1 MKTKDL
7 ILMSLRN
14 LNRRKLRTFLTVLGV
29 VIGSISIIM
38 MISLGFGMTDST
50 KKQLA
55 SAGSLTQID
64 IYPANRYGGMDE
76 EDGEKKP
83 KTNKVGKLDDATVEQ
98 LKKIPHVDAVLAT
111 EQFDARINVKN
122 LQGYATLVGVD
133 PAEYAKF
140 DIKLDSGR
148 LLQEGDMNKVV
159 MGRDVLRWLSNPQRP
174 RMNGPSK
181 DEERDPLTTKMFLT
195 LDTGGSYDP
204 EGQSTEPN
212 KPNVKYPIEAVGVF
226 RDDDYE
232 NNYYIVMPIEY
243 LRKIKKDAKKLQ
255 SGGNQNMYGGYMM
268 GRREDKDN
276 KYNNIKVKVDNV
288 DNVQIV
294 QEQIEAMGLKPHSLN
309 DVLVEINNSSKTQR
323 LILGGIGA
331 VSLLVA
337 AIGISNTM
345 VMSIYERTKEIGV
358 MKVIGASV
366 SDIKKMFLTES
377 AFIGLL
383 GGLVGIVLSYAISA
397 LLNYLGVKYGFAGN
411 MSGGGFSPD
420 FDPSQLKMSIIPVWL
435 ALASLVFSALIGIV
449 SGYFPAKKATKLSAL
464 EAMRQN

>member
-76 EDGEKKP
+76 EDGKKK
-83 KTNKVGKLDDATVEQ
+83 KTDKVAKLDDATVEK
-98 LKKIPHVDAVLAT
+98 LKKIPHVEAVLAT
-111 EQFDARINVKN
+111 EQFEAQINVKN
-122 LQGYATLVGVD
+122 LQGYASIVGVD
-133 PAEYAKF
+133 PVEYAKF

-148 LLQEGDMNKVV
+148 MLQEGDVNQVV

-174 RMNGPSK
+174 RMGASQQ
-181 DEERDPLTTKMFLT
+181 EERDPLTTKMFLT
-195 LDTGGSYDP
+195 LNQAGGYDP
-204 EGQSTEPN
+204 DGNSNEAN
-212 KPNVKYPIEAVGVF
+212 KPKQKYQIEAVGVF

-232 NNYYIVMPIEY
+232 NNYYIVMPIDY
-243 LRKIKKDAKKLQ
+243 LRKMKKDAKKLQ
-255 SGGNQNMYGGYMM
+255 AGNRQNGYNDYMFGG
-268 GRREDKDN
+268 REDKEN

-288 DNVQIV
+288 DNVQKV

-309 DVLVEINNSSKTQR
+309 DILVEINNSSKTQR

-383 GGLVGIVLSYAISA
+383 GGLVGIVLSFAISA
-397 LLNYLGVKYGFAGN
+397 LINYLGVKYGFAAN
-411 MSGGGFSPD
+411 MSGGGYSPD
-420 FDPSQLKMSIIPVWL
+420 FDPTQLKMSIIPAWL

>member
-76 EDGEKKP
+76 DEPNKK
-83 KTNKVGKLDDATVEQ
+83 KTDKVAKLDDATVEQ

-111 EQFDARINVKN
+111 EQFDAKINVKN

-195 LDTGGSYDP
+195 LDTGTSYDP
-204 EGQSTEPN
+204 DGQSTEPN

-243 LRKIKKDAKKLQ
+243 LRKIKKRCQKITIWRQ
-255 SGGNQNMYGGYMM
+255 SKYV
-268 GRREDKDN
+268 RR
-276 KYNNIKVKVDNV
+276 
-288 DNVQIV
+288 
-294 QEQIEAMGLKPHSLN
+294 
-309 DVLVEINNSSKTQR
+309 
-323 LILGGIGA
+323 
-331 VSLLVA
+331 
-337 AIGISNTM
+337 
-345 VMSIYERTKEIGV
+345 IY
-358 MKVIGASV
+358 
-366 SDIKKMFLTES
+366 
-377 AFIGLL
+377 
-383 GGLVGIVLSYAISA
+383 
-397 LLNYLGVKYGFAGN
+397 
-411 MSGGGFSPD
+411 
-420 FDPSQLKMSIIPVWL
+420 VWQ
-435 ALASLVFSALIGIV
+435 
-449 SGYFPAKKATKLSAL
+449 T
-464 EAMRQN
+464 

>member
-76 EDGEKKP
+76 EDGKKK
-83 KTNKVGKLDDATVEQ
+83 KTDKVAKLDDATVEK
-98 LKKIPHVDAVLAT
+98 LKKIPHVEAVLAT
-111 EQFDARINVKN
+111 EQFEAQINVKN
-122 LQGYATLVGVD
+122 LQGYASIVGVD
-133 PAEYAKF
+133 PVEYAKF

-148 LLQEGDMNKVV
+148 MLQEGDVNQVV

-174 RMNGPSK
+174 RMGASQQ
-181 DEERDPLTTKMFLT
+181 EERDPLTTKMFLT
-195 LDTGGSYDP
+195 LNQAGSYDP
-204 EGQSTEPN
+204 DGKSNEAN
-212 KPNVKYPIEAVGVF
+212 KPKQKYQIEAVGVF

-232 NNYYIVMPIEY
+232 NNYYIVMPIDY
-243 LRKIKKDAKKLQ
+243 LRKMKKDAKKLQ
-255 SGGNQNMYGGYMM
+255 AGNRQNGYNDYMFGG
-268 GRREDKDN
+268 REDKEN
-276 KYNNIKVKVDNV
+276 KYNNIKVKVDSV
-288 DNVQIV
+288 DNVQKV

-309 DVLVEINNSSKTQR
+309 DILVEINNSSKTQR

-397 LLNYLGVKYGFAGN
+397 LINYLGVKYGFAAN

-420 FDPSQLKMSIIPVWL
+420 FDPSQLKMSIIPAWL

>member
-55 SAGSLTQID
+55 SVGSLTQID
-64 IYPANRYGGMDE
+64 IYPANRYGGIEE
-76 EDGEKKP
+76 EDGKKK
-83 KTNKVGKLDDATVEQ
+83 KTDKVAKLDDATVEK
-98 LKKIPHVDAVLAT
+98 LKKIPHVEAVLAT
-111 EQFDARINVKN
+111 EQFEAQINVKN
-122 LQGYATLVGVD
+122 LQGYASIVGVD
-133 PAEYAKF
+133 PVEYAKF
-140 DIKLDSGR
+140 DIRLDSGR
-148 LLQEGDMNKVV
+148 MLQEDDVNQVV

-174 RMNGPSK
+174 RMGASQQ
-181 DEERDPLTTKMFLT
+181 EERDPLTTKMFLT
-195 LDTGGSYDP
+195 LNQAGSYDP
-204 EGQSTEPN
+204 DGKSNEAN
-212 KPNVKYPIEAVGVF
+212 KPKQKYQIEAVGVF

-232 NNYYIVMPIEY
+232 NNYYIVMPIDY
-243 LRKIKKDAKKLQ
+243 LRKMKKDAKKLQ
-255 SGGNQNMYGGYMM
+255 AGNRQNGYNDYMFGGRQ
-268 GRREDKDN
+268 DKEN

-288 DNVQIV
+288 DNIQKV

-309 DVLVEINNSSKTQR
+309 DILVEINNSSKTQR

-383 GGLVGIVLSYAISA
+383 GGLIGIVLSYAISA
-397 LLNYLGVKYGFAGN
+397 LINYLGVKYGFAAN
-411 MSGGGFSPD
+411 MAGDGFSPD
-420 FDPSQLKMSIIPVWL
+420 FDPSQLKMSIIPAWL

>member
-76 EDGEKKP
+76 EDGKKK
-83 KTNKVGKLDDATVEQ
+83 KTDKVAKLDDATVEK
-98 LKKIPHVDAVLAT
+98 LKKIPHVEAVLAT
-111 EQFDARINVKN
+111 EQFEAQINVKN
-122 LQGYATLVGVD
+122 LQGYASIIGVD
-133 PAEYAKF
+133 PVEYAKF

-148 LLQEGDMNKVV
+148 MLQEGDVNQVV

-174 RMNGPSK
+174 RMGASQQ
-181 DEERDPLTTKMFLT
+181 EERDPLTTKMFLT
-195 LDTGGSYDP
+195 LNQAGGYDP
-204 EGQSTEPN
+204 DGNSNEAN
-212 KPNVKYPIEAVGVF
+212 KPKQKYQIEAVGVF

-232 NNYYIVMPIEY
+232 NNYYIVMPIDY
-243 LRKIKKDAKKLQ
+243 LRKMKKDAKKLQ
-255 SGGNQNMYGGYMM
+255 AGNRQNGYNDYMFGG
-268 GRREDKDN
+268 REDKEN
-276 KYNNIKVKVDNV
+276 KYNNIKVKVDSV
-288 DNVQIV
+288 DNVQKV

-309 DVLVEINNSSKTQR
+309 DILVEINNSSKTQR

-397 LLNYLGVKYGFAGN
+397 LINYLGVKYGFAAN

-420 FDPSQLKMSIIPVWL
+420 FDPSQLKMSIIPAWL

>member
-76 EDGEKKP
+76 EDGKKK
-83 KTNKVGKLDDATVEQ
+83 KTDKVAKLDDATVEK
-98 LKKIPHVDAVLAT
+98 LKKIPHVEAVLAT
-111 EQFDARINVKN
+111 EQFEAQINVKN
-122 LQGYATLVGVD
+122 LQGYASIVGVD
-133 PAEYAKF
+133 PVEYAKF

-148 LLQEGDMNKVV
+148 MLQEGDVNQVV

-174 RMNGPSK
+174 RMGANQQ
-181 DEERDPLTTKMFLT
+181 EERDPLTTKMFLT
-195 LDTGGSYDP
+195 LNTGGGYDP
-204 EGQSTEPN
+204 EGNSNEPN
-212 KPNVKYPIEAVGVF
+212 KPNKKFPIEAVGVF

-232 NNYYIVMPIEY
+232 NNYYIVMPIDY
-243 LRKIKKDAKKLQ
+243 LRKMKKEAKKLQ
-255 SGGNQNMYGGYMM
+255 AGNRQNGFNDYMYGG
-268 GRREDKDN
+268 REDKEN

-288 DNVQIV
+288 DNVQKV

-309 DVLVEINNSSKTQR
+309 DILVEINNSSKTQR

-383 GGLVGIVLSYAISA
+383 GGLIGIVLSFAISA
-397 LLNYLGVKYGFAGN
+397 LINYLGVKYGFAAN
-411 MSGGGFSPD
+411 MSGGGYSPD
-420 FDPSQLKMSIIPVWL
+420 FDPSQLKMSIIPAWL

>member
-55 SAGSLTQID
+55 SAGSLTEIN
-64 IYPANRYGGMDE
+64 IYPANMWGE
-76 EDGEKKP
+76 EDKGNNQRKP
-83 KTNKVGKLDDATVEQ
+83 SKEAKLDDESVQ
-98 LKKIPHVDAVLAT
+98 KLKKIPHIEAVLAT
-111 EQFDARINVKN
+111 EQFNAKINVKN
-122 LQGYATLVGVD
+122 LQGYASIIGVD
-133 PAEYAKF
+133 PVEYAKF

-148 LLQEGDMNKVV
+148 LLQEGDVNQVV
-159 MGRDVLRWLSNPQRP
+159 MGRDTLKWLSNPQRP
-174 RMNGPSK
+174 RMGPPK
-181 DEERDPLTTKMFLT
+181 DEERDPLTTKMYLT
-195 LDTGGSYDP
+195 LDDGGFNP
-204 EGQSTEPN
+204 EDQKTAN
-212 KPNVKYPIEAVGVF
+212 KPKTKYPIEAVGVF
-226 RDDDYE
+226 RNDDYE
-232 NNYYIVMPIEY
+232 NNYYIVMPIDY
-243 LRKIKKDAKKLQ
+243 VRKMKKDQKKLQ
-255 SGGNQNMYGGYMM
+255 AGNNQGRVDFYG
-268 GRREDKDN
+268 REDKEN
-276 KYNNIKVKVDNV
+276 KYNNIKVKVDSV
-288 DNVQIV
+288 DNVQKV
-294 QEQIEAMGLKPHSLN
+294 QEQIEALGLKPHSLN
-309 DVLVEINNSSKTQR
+309 DILVEINNSSKTQR

-358 MKVIGASV
+358 MKVIGASI
-366 SDIKKMFLTES
+366 SDIKMMFLTES

-383 GGLVGIVLSYAISA
+383 GGIVGIVLSFGISA

-411 MSGGGFSPD
+411 MAGAGMGGN
-420 FDPSQLKMSIIPVWL
+420 FDPSQLKMSIIPAWL
-435 ALASLVFSALIGIV
+435 AVASLIFSALIGIV

>member
-1 MKTKDL
+1 
-7 ILMSLRN
+7 MSLRN

-76 EDGEKKP
+76 EDGKKK
-83 KTNKVGKLDDATVEQ
+83 KTDKVAKLDDASVEK
-98 LKKIPHVDAVLAT
+98 LKKIPHVEAVLAT
-111 EQFDARINVKN
+111 EQFEAQINVKN
-122 LQGYATLVGVD
+122 LQGYASIVGVD
-133 PAEYAKF
+133 PVEYAKF

-148 LLQEGDMNKVV
+148 MLQEGDVNQVV

-174 RMNGPSK
+174 RMGASQQ
-181 DEERDPLTTKMFLT
+181 EERDPLTTKMFLT
-195 LDTGGSYDP
+195 LNQAGSYDP
-204 EGQSTEPN
+204 DGKSNEAN
-212 KPNVKYPIEAVGVF
+212 KPKQKYQIEAVGVF

-232 NNYYIVMPIEY
+232 NNYYIVMPIDY
-243 LRKIKKDAKKLQ
+243 LRKMKKDAKKLQ
-255 SGGNQNMYGGYMM
+255 AGNRQNGYNDYMFGG
-268 GRREDKDN
+268 REDKEN

-288 DNVQIV
+288 DNVQKV

-309 DVLVEINNSSKTQR
+309 DILVEINNSSKTQR

-383 GGLVGIVLSYAISA
+383 GGLIGIVLSFAISA
-397 LLNYLGVKYGFAGN
+397 LINYLGVKYGFAAN
-411 MSGGGFSPD
+411 MSGGGYSPD
-420 FDPSQLKMSIIPVWL
+420 FDPTQLKMSIIPAWL

>member
-50 KKQLA
+50 RKQLA
-55 SAGSLTQID
+55 AAGSLTQID
-64 IYPANRYGGMDE
+64 IYPANRYGGDMDE
-76 EDGEKKP
+76 DGKKKP
-83 KTNKVGKLDDATVEQ
+83 KTNKVAKLDDATVEM
-98 LKKIPHVDAVLAT
+98 LKKIPHVDAVLAS
-111 EQFDARINVKN
+111 EQFSAQINVKN
-122 LQGYATLVGVD
+122 LQGYATILGVD
-133 PAEYAKF
+133 PREYAKF

-148 LLQEGDMNKVV
+148 LLQEGDMNQVV

-181 DEERDPLTTKMFLT
+181 DEERDPLTTKMFIT
-195 LDTGGSYDP
+195 LDTGGGYNP
-204 EGQSTEPN
+204 EGQSDEPN
-212 KPNVKYPIEAVGVF
+212 KPKQKYPIEAVGVF

-255 SGGNQNMYGGYMM
+255 SGANQNMYGDMFG
-268 GRREDKDN
+268 GRDDKEN
-276 KYNNIKVKVDNV
+276 KYNNIKVKVDNF
-288 DNVQIV
+288 DNVQKV

-309 DVLVEINNSSKTQR
+309 DILVEINNSSKTQR

-366 SDIKKMFLTES
+366 SDIKMMFLTES

-383 GGLVGIVLSYAISA
+383 GGLAGIVLSYLISA
-397 LLNYLGVKYGFAGN
+397 LINYLGVKYGFAGN

>member
-64 IYPANRYGGMDE
+64 IYPANRYEGMDE
-76 EDGEKKP
+76 EDDKKKP

-174 RMNGPSK
+174 RMGANQQ
-181 DEERDPLTTKMFLT
+181 EERDPLTTKMFLT
-195 LDTGGSYDP
+195 LNTGGGYDP
-204 EGQSTEPN
+204 EGQKNEPN
-212 KPNVKYPIEAVGVF
+212 KPNKKFPIEAVGVF

-232 NNYYIVMPIEY
+232 NNYYIVMPIDY
-243 LRKIKKDAKKLQ
+243 LRKMKKEAKKLQ
-255 SGGNQNMYGGYMM
+255 AGNKQNGFNDYMM
-268 GRREDKDN
+268 GGREDKEN
-276 KYNNIKVKVDNV
+276 KYNNIKVKVDSV
-288 DNVQIV
+288 DNVQKV

-309 DVLVEINNSSKTQR
+309 DILVEINNSSKTQR

-383 GGLVGIVLSYAISA
+383 GGLVGIVLSYAIST

-420 FDPSQLKMSIIPVWL
+420 FDPSQLKLSIIPVWL

>member
-29 VIGSISIIM
+29 VIGSISIIT

-76 EDGEKKP
+76 EDGKKK
-83 KTNKVGKLDDATVEQ
+83 KTDKVAKLDDATVEK
-98 LKKIPHVDAVLAT
+98 LKKIPHVEAVLAT
-111 EQFDARINVKN
+111 EQFEAQINVKN
-122 LQGYATLVGVD
+122 LQGYASIVGVD
-133 PAEYAKF
+133 PVEYAKF

-148 LLQEGDMNKVV
+148 MLQEGDVNQVV

-174 RMNGPSK
+174 RMGASQQ
-181 DEERDPLTTKMFLT
+181 EERDPLTTKMFLT
-195 LDTGGSYDP
+195 LNQAGGYDP
-204 EGQSTEPN
+204 EGNSNEAN
-212 KPNVKYPIEAVGVF
+212 KPKKKYQIEAVGVF
-226 RDDDYE
+226 RDD
-232 NNYYIVMPIEY
+232 
-243 LRKIKKDAKKLQ
+243 LRKMKKDAKKLQ
-255 SGGNQNMYGGYMM
+255 AGNRQNGYNDYMFGG
-268 GRREDKDN
+268 RDDKEN

-288 DNVQIV
+288 DNVQKV

-309 DVLVEINNSSKTQR
+309 DILVEINNSSKTQR

-383 GGLVGIVLSYAISA
+383 GGLIGIVLSYAISA
-397 LLNYLGVKYGFAGN
+397 LINYLGVKYGFAAN

-420 FDPSQLKMSIIPVWL
+420 FDPSQLKMSIIPAWL

>member
-76 EDGEKKP
+76 EDGKKK
-83 KTNKVGKLDDATVEQ
+83 KTDKVAKLDDATVEK
-98 LKKIPHVDAVLAT
+98 LKKIPHVEAVLAT
-111 EQFDARINVKN
+111 EQFEAQINVKN
-122 LQGYATLVGVD
+122 LQGYASIVGVD
-133 PAEYAKF
+133 PVEYAKL

-148 LLQEGDMNKVV
+148 MLQEGDVNQVV

-174 RMNGPSK
+174 RMGASQQ
-181 DEERDPLTTKMFLT
+181 EERDPLTTKMFLT
-195 LDTGGSYDP
+195 LNQAGGYDP
-204 EGQSTEPN
+204 EGNSNEAN
-212 KPNVKYPIEAVGVF
+212 KPKQKYQIEAVGVF

-232 NNYYIVMPIEY
+232 NNYYIVMPIDY
-243 LRKIKKDAKKLQ
+243 LRKMKKDAKKLQ
-255 SGGNQNMYGGYMM
+255 AGNRQNGYNDYMFGG
-268 GRREDKDN
+268 REDKEN
-276 KYNNIKVKVDNV
+276 KYNNIKVKVDSV
-288 DNVQIV
+288 DNVQKV

-309 DVLVEINNSSKTQR
+309 DILVEINNSSKTQR

-383 GGLVGIVLSYAISA
+383 GGLIGIVLSFAISA
-397 LLNYLGVKYGFAGN
+397 LINYLGVKYGFAAN
-411 MSGGGFSPD
+411 MSGGGYSPD
-420 FDPSQLKMSIIPVWL
+420 FDPTQLKMSIIPAWL

>member
-64 IYPANRYGGMDE
+64 IYPANIYVGIDE
-76 EDGEKKP
+76 EDGKKK
-83 KTNKVGKLDDATVEQ
+83 KTDKVAKLDDATVEK
-98 LKKIPHVDAVLAT
+98 LKKIPHVEAVLAT
-111 EQFDARINVKN
+111 EQFEAQINVKN
-122 LQGYATLVGVD
+122 LQGYASIVGVD
-133 PAEYAKF
+133 PVEYAKF

-148 LLQEGDMNKVV
+148 MLQEGDVNQVV

-174 RMNGPSK
+174 RMGASQQ
-181 DEERDPLTTKMFLT
+181 EERDPLTTKMFLT
-195 LDTGGSYDP
+195 LNQAGSYDP
-204 EGQSTEPN
+204 DGKSNEAN
-212 KPNVKYPIEAVGVF
+212 KPKQKYQIEAVGVF

-232 NNYYIVMPIEY
+232 NNYYIVMPIDY
-243 LRKIKKDAKKLQ
+243 LRKMKKDAKKLQ
-255 SGGNQNMYGGYMM
+255 AGNRQNGYNDYMFGGRQ
-268 GRREDKDN
+268 DKEN

-288 DNVQIV
+288 DNVQKV

-309 DVLVEINNSSKTQR
+309 DILVEINNSSKTQR

-383 GGLVGIVLSYAISA
+383 GGLIGIVLSYAISA
-397 LLNYLGVKYGFAGN
+397 LINYLGVKYGFAAN
-411 MSGGGFSPD
+411 MAGGGFSPD
-420 FDPSQLKMSIIPVWL
+420 FDPSQLKMSIIPAWL

>member
-76 EDGEKKP
+76 EDGKKK
-83 KTNKVGKLDDATVEQ
+83 KTDKVAKLDDATVEV
-98 LKKIPHVDAVLAT
+98 LKKIPHVEAVLAT
-111 EQFDARINVKN
+111 EQFEAQINVKN
-122 LQGYATLVGVD
+122 LQGYASIVGVD
-133 PAEYAKF
+133 PVEYAKF

-148 LLQEGDMNKVV
+148 MLQEGDVNQVV

-174 RMNGPSK
+174 RMGASQQ
-181 DEERDPLTTKMFLT
+181 EERDPLTTKMFLT
-195 LDTGGSYDP
+195 LNQAGGYDP
-204 EGQSTEPN
+204 EGNQNQAN
-212 KPNVKYPIEAVGVF
+212 KPKQKYQIEAVGVF

-232 NNYYIVMPIEY
+232 NNYYIVMPIDY
-243 LRKIKKDAKKLQ
+243 LRKMKKDAKKLQ
-255 SGGNQNMYGGYMM
+255 AGNRQNGYNDYMFGG
-268 GRREDKDN
+268 REDKEN

-288 DNVQIV
+288 DNVQKV

-309 DVLVEINNSSKTQR
+309 DILVEINNSSKTQR

-383 GGLVGIVLSYAISA
+383 GGLIGIVLSFAISA
-397 LLNYLGVKYGFAGN
+397 LINYLGVKYGFAAN
-411 MSGGGFSPD
+411 MSGGGYSPD
-420 FDPSQLKMSIIPVWL
+420 FDPSQLKMSIIPAWL

>member
-76 EDGEKKP
+76 EDGKKK
-83 KTNKVGKLDDATVEQ
+83 KTDKVAKLDDATVEK
-98 LKKIPHVDAVLAT
+98 LKKIPHVEAVLAT
-111 EQFDARINVKN
+111 EQFEAQINVKN
-122 LQGYATLVGVD
+122 LQGYASIVGVD
-133 PAEYAKF
+133 PVEYAKF

-148 LLQEGDMNKVV
+148 MLQEGDVNQVV

-174 RMNGPSK
+174 RMGASQQ
-181 DEERDPLTTKMFLT
+181 EERDPLTTKMFLT
-195 LDTGGSYDP
+195 LNQAGGYDP
-204 EGQSTEPN
+204 DGKINEAN
-212 KPNVKYPIEAVGVF
+212 KPKQKYQIEAVGVF

-232 NNYYIVMPIEY
+232 NNYYIVMPIDY
-243 LRKIKKDAKKLQ
+243 LRKMKKDAKKLQ
-255 SGGNQNMYGGYMM
+255 AGNRQNGYNDYIFGG
-268 GRREDKDN
+268 REDKEN

-288 DNVQIV
+288 DNVQKV

-309 DVLVEINNSSKTQR
+309 DILVEINNSSKTQR

-383 GGLVGIVLSYAISA
+383 GGLIGIVLSYAISA
-397 LLNYLGVKYGFAGN
+397 LINYLGVKYGFAAN

-420 FDPSQLKMSIIPVWL
+420 FDPSQLKMSIIPAWL

>member
-55 SAGSLTQID
+55 SAGSLTEIN
-64 IYPANRYGGMDE
+64 IYPANRYGGEEE
-76 EDGEKKP
+76 EDGKKKKP
-83 KTNKVGKLDDATVEQ
+83 DKIAKLDDATVEK
-98 LKKIPHVDAVLAT
+98 LKKIPHIEAVLAA
-111 EQFDARINVKN
+111 EQFEAQINVKN
-122 LQGYATLVGVD
+122 LQGYASILGVD
-133 PAEYAKF
+133 PVEYSKF

-148 LLQEGDMNKVV
+148 MLQEGDVNQVV

-181 DEERDPLTTKMFLT
+181 DEERDPLTTKMYLT
-195 LDTGGSYDP
+195 LNTGSMPGPD
-204 EGQSTEPN
+204 GQSQEPN
-212 KPNVKYPIEAVGVF
+212 KPNKKYNIEAVGVF

-232 NNYYIVMPIEY
+232 NNYYIVMPIETV
-243 LRKIKKDAKKLQ
+243 RKMKKDAKKLQ
-255 SGGNQNMYGGYMM
+255 AGNNQSMYGDGMF
-268 GRREDKDN
+268 GGREDKDN
-276 KYNNIKVKVDNV
+276 KYNGIKVKVDSV
-288 DNVQIV
+288 DNVQKV

-309 DVLVEINNSSKTQR
+309 DILVEINNSSKTQR

-383 GGLVGIVLSYAISA
+383 GGLVGIVLSYAIST

>member
-76 EDGEKKP
+76 EDGKKK
-83 KTNKVGKLDDATVEQ
+83 KTDKVAKLDDATVEK
-98 LKKIPHVDAVLAT
+98 LKKIPHVEAVLAT
-111 EQFDARINVKN
+111 EQFEAQINVKN
-122 LQGYATLVGVD
+122 LQGYASIVGVD
-133 PAEYAKF
+133 PVEYAKF

-148 LLQEGDMNKVV
+148 MLQEGDVNQVV

-174 RMNGPSK
+174 RMGASQQ
-181 DEERDPLTTKMFLT
+181 EERDPLTTKMFLT
-195 LDTGGSYDP
+195 LNQAGGYDP
-204 EGQSTEPN
+204 EGNSNEAN
-212 KPNVKYPIEAVGVF
+212 KPKQKYQIEAVGVF

-232 NNYYIVMPIEY
+232 NNYYIVMPIDY
-243 LRKIKKDAKKLQ
+243 LRKMKKDAKKLQ
-255 SGGNQNMYGGYMM
+255 AGNRQNGYNDYMFGG
-268 GRREDKDN
+268 REDKEN
-276 KYNNIKVKVDNV
+276 KYNNIKVKVDSV
-288 DNVQIV
+288 DNVQKV

-309 DVLVEINNSSKTQR
+309 DILVEINNSSKTQR

-383 GGLVGIVLSYAISA
+383 GGLIGIVLSFAISA
-397 LLNYLGVKYGFAGN
+397 LINYLGVKYGFAAN
-411 MSGGGFSPD
+411 MSGGGYSPD
-420 FDPSQLKMSIIPVWL
+420 FDPTQLKMSIIPAWL

>member
-1 MKTKDL
+1 
-7 ILMSLRN
+7 MSLRN

-76 EDGEKKP
+76 EDGKKK
-83 KTNKVGKLDDATVEQ
+83 KTDKVAKLDDATVEK
-98 LKKIPHVDAVLAT
+98 LKKIPHVEAVLAT
-111 EQFDARINVKN
+111 EQFEAQINVKN
-122 LQGYATLVGVD
+122 LQGYASIVGVD
-133 PAEYAKF
+133 PVEYAKF

-148 LLQEGDMNKVV
+148 MLQEGDVNQVV

-174 RMNGPSK
+174 RMGASQQ
-181 DEERDPLTTKMFLT
+181 EERDPLTTKMFLT
-195 LDTGGSYDP
+195 LNQAGGYDP
-204 EGQSTEPN
+204 EGNSNEAN
-212 KPNVKYPIEAVGVF
+212 KPKQKYQIEAVGVF

-232 NNYYIVMPIEY
+232 NNYYIVMPIDY
-243 LRKIKKDAKKLQ
+243 LRKMKKDAKKLQ
-255 SGGNQNMYGGYMM
+255 AGNRQNGYNDYMFGG
-268 GRREDKDN
+268 REDKEN
-276 KYNNIKVKVDNV
+276 KYNNIKVKVDSV
-288 DNVQIV
+288 DNVQKV

-309 DVLVEINNSSKTQR
+309 DILVEINNSSKTQR

-397 LLNYLGVKYGFAGN
+397 LINYLGVKYGFAAN

-420 FDPSQLKMSIIPVWL
+420 FDPSQLKMSIIPAWL

>member
-64 IYPANRYGGMDE
+64 IYPANRYGGIEE
-76 EDGEKKP
+76 EDGKKK
-83 KTNKVGKLDDATVEQ
+83 KTDKVAKLDDATVEK
-98 LKKIPHVDAVLAT
+98 LKKIPHVEAVLAT
-111 EQFDARINVKN
+111 EQFEAQINVKN
-122 LQGYATLVGVD
+122 LQGYASIVGVD
-133 PAEYAKF
+133 PVEYAKF
-140 DIKLDSGR
+140 DIRLDSGR
-148 LLQEGDMNKVV
+148 MLQEGDVNQVV

-174 RMNGPSK
+174 RMGASQQ
-181 DEERDPLTTKMFLT
+181 EERDPLTTKMFLT
-195 LDTGGSYDP
+195 LNQAGSYDP
-204 EGQSTEPN
+204 DGKSNEAN
-212 KPNVKYPIEAVGVF
+212 KPKQKYQIEAVGVF

-232 NNYYIVMPIEY
+232 NNYYIVIPIDY
-243 LRKIKKDAKKLQ
+243 LRKMKKDAKKLQ
-255 SGGNQNMYGGYMM
+255 AGNRQNGYNDYMFGGRQ
-268 GRREDKDN
+268 DKEN

-288 DNVQIV
+288 DNVQKV

-309 DVLVEINNSSKTQR
+309 DILVEINNSSKTQR

-383 GGLVGIVLSYAISA
+383 GGLIGIVLSYAISA
-397 LLNYLGVKYGFAGN
+397 LINYLGVKYGFAAN
-411 MSGGGFSPD
+411 MAGGGFSPD
-420 FDPSQLKMSIIPVWL
+420 FDPSQLKMSIIPAWL

>member
-76 EDGEKKP
+76 EDGKKK
-83 KTNKVGKLDDATVEQ
+83 KTDKVAKLDDATVEK
-98 LKKIPHVDAVLAT
+98 LKKIPHVEAVLAT
-111 EQFDARINVKN
+111 EQFEAQINVKN
-122 LQGYATLVGVD
+122 LQGYASIVGVD
-133 PAEYAKF
+133 PVEYAKF

-148 LLQEGDMNKVV
+148 MLQEGDVNQVV

-174 RMNGPSK
+174 RMGASQQ
-181 DEERDPLTTKMFLT
+181 EERDPLTTKMFLT
-195 LDTGGSYDP
+195 LNQAGGYDP
-204 EGQSTEPN
+204 DGNSNEAN
-212 KPNVKYPIEAVGVF
+212 KPKQKYQIEAVGVF

-232 NNYYIVMPIEY
+232 NNYYIVMPIDY
-243 LRKIKKDAKKLQ
+243 LRKMKKDAKKLQ
-255 SGGNQNMYGGYMM
+255 AGNRQNGYNDYMFGG
-268 GRREDKDN
+268 REDKEN
-276 KYNNIKVKVDNV
+276 KYNNIKVKVDSV
-288 DNVQIV
+288 DNVQKV

-309 DVLVEINNSSKTQR
+309 DILVEINNSSKTQR

-397 LLNYLGVKYGFAGN
+397 LINYLGVKYGFAAN
-411 MSGGGFSPD
+411 MSGGGYSPD
-420 FDPSQLKMSIIPVWL
+420 FDPSQLKMSIIPAWL

>member
-64 IYPANRYGGMDE
+64 IYPANRYGGIEE
-76 EDGEKKP
+76 EDGKKK
-83 KTNKVGKLDDATVEQ
+83 KTDKVAKLDNATVEK
-98 LKKIPHVDAVLAT
+98 LKKIPHVEAVLAT
-111 EQFDARINVKN
+111 EQFEAQINVKN
-122 LQGYATLVGVD
+122 LQGYASIVGVD
-133 PAEYAKF
+133 PVEYAKF

-148 LLQEGDMNKVV
+148 MLQEGDVNQVV

-174 RMNGPSK
+174 RMGASQQ
-181 DEERDPLTTKMFLT
+181 EERDPLTTKMFLT
-195 LDTGGSYDP
+195 LNTGGGYDP
-204 EGQSTEPN
+204 NGKSNEAN
-212 KPNVKYPIEAVGVF
+212 KPKQKYQIEAVGVF

-232 NNYYIVMPIEY
+232 NNYYIVMPIDY
-243 LRKIKKDAKKLQ
+243 LRKMKKDAKKLQ
-255 SGGNQNMYGGYMM
+255 AGNRQNGYNDYMFGG
-268 GRREDKDN
+268 REDKEN

-288 DNVQIV
+288 DNVQKV

-309 DVLVEINNSSKTQR
+309 DILVEINNSSKTQR

-383 GGLVGIVLSYAISA
+383 GGLVGIVLSFAISA
-397 LLNYLGVKYGFAGN
+397 LINYLGVKYGFAAN
-411 MSGGGFSPD
+411 MSGGGYSPD
-420 FDPSQLKMSIIPVWL
+420 FDPSQLKMSIIPAWL

>member
-76 EDGEKKP
+76 EDGKKK
-83 KTNKVGKLDDATVEQ
+83 KTDKVAKLDDVTVEK
-98 LKKIPHVDAVLAT
+98 LKKIPHVEAVLAT
-111 EQFDARINVKN
+111 EQFEAQINVKN
-122 LQGYATLVGVD
+122 LQGYASIVGVD
-133 PAEYAKF
+133 PVEYAKL

-148 LLQEGDMNKVV
+148 MLQEGDVNQVV

-174 RMNGPSK
+174 RMGASQQ
-181 DEERDPLTTKMFLT
+181 EERDPLTTKMFLT
-195 LDTGGSYDP
+195 LNQAGSYDP
-204 EGQSTEPN
+204 DGKSNEAN
-212 KPNVKYPIEAVGVF
+212 KPKQKYQIEAVGVF

-232 NNYYIVMPIEY
+232 NNYYIVMPIDY
-243 LRKIKKDAKKLQ
+243 LRKMKKDAKKLQ
-255 SGGNQNMYGGYMM
+255 AGNRQNGYNDYMFGG
-268 GRREDKDN
+268 REDKEN
-276 KYNNIKVKVDNV
+276 KYNNIKVKVDSV
-288 DNVQIV
+288 DNVQKV

-309 DVLVEINNSSKTQR
+309 DILVEINNSSKTQR

-383 GGLVGIVLSYAISA
+383 GGLVGIVLSFAISA
-397 LLNYLGVKYGFAGN
+397 LINYLGVKYGFAAN
-411 MSGGGFSPD
+411 MSGGGYSPD
-420 FDPSQLKMSIIPVWL
+420 FDPTQLKMSIIPAWL

>member
-64 IYPANRYGGMDE
+64 IYPANRYGGIEE
-76 EDGEKKP
+76 EDGKKK
-83 KTNKVGKLDDATVEQ
+83 KTDKVAKLDDATVEK
-98 LKKIPHVDAVLAT
+98 LKKIPHVETVLAT
-111 EQFDARINVKN
+111 EQFEAQINVKN
-122 LQGYATLVGVD
+122 LQGYASIVGVD
-133 PAEYAKF
+133 PVEYAKF

-148 LLQEGDMNKVV
+148 MLQEGDVNQVV

-174 RMNGPSK
+174 RMGANQQ
-181 DEERDPLTTKMFLT
+181 EERDPLTTKMFLT
-195 LDTGGSYDP
+195 LNTGGGYDP
-204 EGQSTEPN
+204 EGNSNEPN
-212 KPNVKYPIEAVGVF
+212 KPNEKFPIEAVGVF

-232 NNYYIVMPIEY
+232 NNYYIVMPIDY
-243 LRKIKKDAKKLQ
+243 LRKMKKEAKKLQ
-255 SGGNQNMYGGYMM
+255 AGNRQNGFNDYMFGG
-268 GRREDKDN
+268 REDKEN

-288 DNVQIV
+288 DNVQKV

-309 DVLVEINNSSKTQR
+309 DILVEINNSSKTQR

-383 GGLVGIVLSYAISA
+383 GGLVGIVLSFAISA
-397 LLNYLGVKYGFAGN
+397 LINYLGVKYGFAAN
-411 MSGGGFSPD
+411 MSGGGYSPD
-420 FDPSQLKMSIIPVWL
+420 FDPSQLKMSIIPAWL

>member
-64 IYPANRYGGMDE
+64 IYPANRYGGIEE
-76 EDGEKKP
+76 EDGKKK
-83 KTNKVGKLDDATVEQ
+83 KTDKVAKLDDATVEK
-98 LKKIPHVDAVLAT
+98 LKKIPHVEAVLAT
-111 EQFDARINVKN
+111 EQFEAQINVKN
-122 LQGYATLVGVD
+122 LQGYASIVGVD
-133 PAEYAKF
+133 PVEYAKF

-148 LLQEGDMNKVV
+148 MLQEGDVNQVV

-174 RMNGPSK
+174 LMGANQQ
-181 DEERDPLTTKMFLT
+181 EERDPLTTKMFLT
-195 LDTGGSYDP
+195 LNTGGGYDP
-204 EGQSTEPN
+204 EGNSNEPN
-212 KPNVKYPIEAVGVF
+212 KPNKKFPIEAVGVF

-232 NNYYIVMPIEY
+232 NNYYIVMPIDY
-243 LRKIKKDAKKLQ
+243 LRKMKKEAKKLQ
-255 SGGNQNMYGGYMM
+255 AGNRQNGFNDYMFGG
-268 GRREDKDN
+268 REDKEN

-288 DNVQIV
+288 DNVQKV
-294 QEQIEAMGLKPHSLN
+294 QEQIEAMDLKPHSLN
-309 DVLVEINNSSKTQR
+309 DILVEINNSSKTQR

-383 GGLVGIVLSYAISA
+383 GGLVGIVLSFAISA
-397 LLNYLGVKYGFAGN
+397 LINYLGVKYGFAAN
-411 MSGGGFSPD
+411 MSGGGYSPD
-420 FDPSQLKMSIIPVWL
+420 FDPSQLKMSIIPAWL

>member
-76 EDGEKKP
+76 EDGKKK
-83 KTNKVGKLDDATVEQ
+83 KTDKVAKLDDATVEK
-98 LKKIPHVDAVLAT
+98 LKKIPHVEAVLAT
-111 EQFDARINVKN
+111 EQFEAQINVKN
-122 LQGYATLVGVD
+122 LQGYASIIGVD
-133 PAEYAKF
+133 PVEYAKL

-148 LLQEGDMNKVV
+148 MLQEGDVNQVV

-174 RMNGPSK
+174 RMGASQQ
-181 DEERDPLTTKMFLT
+181 EERDPLTTKMFLT
-195 LDTGGSYDP
+195 LNQAGSYDP
-204 EGQSTEPN
+204 DGKSNEAN
-212 KPNVKYPIEAVGVF
+212 KPKQKYQIEAVGVF

-232 NNYYIVMPIEY
+232 NNYYIVMPIDY
-243 LRKIKKDAKKLQ
+243 LRKMKKDAKKLQ
-255 SGGNQNMYGGYMM
+255 AGNRQNGYNDYMFGG
-268 GRREDKDN
+268 REDKEN

-288 DNVQIV
+288 DNVQKV

-309 DVLVEINNSSKTQR
+309 DILVEINNSSKTQR

-383 GGLVGIVLSYAISA
+383 GGLVGIVLSYGISA
-397 LLNYLGVKYGFAGN
+397 LINYLGVKYGFAAN

-420 FDPSQLKMSIIPVWL
+420 FDPSQLKMSIIPAWL

>member
-76 EDGEKKP
+76 EDGKKK
-83 KTNKVGKLDDATVEQ
+83 KTDKVAKLDDATVEK
-98 LKKIPHVDAVLAT
+98 LKKIPHVEAVLAT
-111 EQFDARINVKN
+111 EQFEAQINVKN
-122 LQGYATLVGVD
+122 LQGYASIVGVD
-133 PAEYAKF
+133 PVEYAKF

-148 LLQEGDMNKVV
+148 MLQEGDVNQVV

-174 RMNGPSK
+174 RMGASQQ
-181 DEERDPLTTKMFLT
+181 EERDPLTTKMFLT
-195 LDTGGSYDP
+195 LNQAGGYDP
-204 EGQSTEPN
+204 EGNSNEAN
-212 KPNVKYPIEAVGVF
+212 KPKQKYQIEAVGVF

-232 NNYYIVMPIEY
+232 NNYYIVMPIDY
-243 LRKIKKDAKKLQ
+243 LRKMKKDAKKLQ
-255 SGGNQNMYGGYMM
+255 AGNRQNGYNDYMFGG
-268 GRREDKDN
+268 REDKEN
-276 KYNNIKVKVDNV
+276 KYNNIKVKVDSV
-288 DNVQIV
+288 DNVQKV

-309 DVLVEINNSSKTQR
+309 DILVEINNSSKTQR

-397 LLNYLGVKYGFAGN
+397 LINYLGVKYGFAAN

-420 FDPSQLKMSIIPVWL
+420 FDPSQLKMSIIPAWL

>member
-76 EDGEKKP
+76 EDGKKK
-83 KTNKVGKLDDATVEQ
+83 KTDKVAKLDDATVEK
-98 LKKIPHVDAVLAT
+98 LKKIPHVEAVLAT
-111 EQFDARINVKN
+111 EQFEAQINVKN
-122 LQGYATLVGVD
+122 LQGYASIVGVD
-133 PAEYAKF
+133 PVEYAKF

-148 LLQEGDMNKVV
+148 MLQEGDVNQVV

-174 RMNGPSK
+174 RMGANQQ
-181 DEERDPLTTKMFLT
+181 EERDPLTSKMFLT
-195 LDTGGSYDP
+195 LNTGGGYDP
-204 EGQSTEPN
+204 EGNSNEPN
-212 KPNVKYPIEAVGVF
+212 KPNKKFPIEAVGVF

-232 NNYYIVMPIEY
+232 NNYYIVMPIDY
-243 LRKIKKDAKKLQ
+243 LRKMKKEAKKLQ
-255 SGGNQNMYGGYMM
+255 AGNRHNGFNDYMYGG
-268 GRREDKDN
+268 REDKEN

-288 DNVQIV
+288 DNVQKV

-309 DVLVEINNSSKTQR
+309 DILVEINNSSKTQR

-383 GGLVGIVLSYAISA
+383 GGLVGIVLSFAISA
-397 LLNYLGVKYGFAGN
+397 LINYLGVKYGFAAN
-411 MSGGGFSPD
+411 MSGGGYSPD
-420 FDPSQLKMSIIPVWL
+420 FDPSQLKMSIIPAWL

>member
-1 MKTKDL
+1 
-7 ILMSLRN
+7 MSLRN

-64 IYPANRYGGMDE
+64 IYPANRYGGIEE
-76 EDGEKKP
+76 EDGKKK
-83 KTNKVGKLDDATVEQ
+83 KTDKVAKLDDATVEK
-98 LKKIPHVDAVLAT
+98 LKKIPHVEAVLAT
-111 EQFDARINVKN
+111 EQFEAQINVKN
-122 LQGYATLVGVD
+122 LQGYASIVGVD
-133 PAEYAKF
+133 PVEYAKF

-148 LLQEGDMNKVV
+148 MLQEGDVNQVV

-174 RMNGPSK
+174 RMGANQQ
-181 DEERDPLTTKMFLT
+181 EERDPLTTKMFLT
-195 LDTGGSYDP
+195 LNTGGGYDP
-204 EGQSTEPN
+204 EGNSNEPN
-212 KPNVKYPIEAVGVF
+212 KPNKKFPIEAVGVF

-232 NNYYIVMPIEY
+232 NNYYIVMPIDY
-243 LRKIKKDAKKLQ
+243 LRKMKKEAKKLQ
-255 SGGNQNMYGGYMM
+255 AGNRQNGFNDYMFGG
-268 GRREDKDN
+268 REDKEN

-288 DNVQIV
+288 DNVQKV

-309 DVLVEINNSSKTQR
+309 DILVEINNSSKTQR

-383 GGLVGIVLSYAISA
+383 GGLVGIVLSFAISA
-397 LLNYLGVKYGFAGN
+397 LINYLGVKYGFAAN
-411 MSGGGFSPD
+411 MSGGGYSPD
-420 FDPSQLKMSIIPVWL
+420 FDPSQLKMSIIPAWL

>member
-64 IYPANRYGGMDE
+64 IYPANRYVGMDE
-76 EDGEKKP
+76 EDGKKK
-83 KTNKVGKLDDATVEQ
+83 KTDKVAKLDDATVEK
-98 LKKIPHVDAVLAT
+98 LKKIPHVEAVLAT
-111 EQFDARINVKN
+111 EQFEAQINVKN
-122 LQGYATLVGVD
+122 LQGYASIVGVD
-133 PAEYAKF
+133 PVEYAKF

-148 LLQEGDMNKVV
+148 MLQEGDVNQVV

-174 RMNGPSK
+174 RMGASQQ
-181 DEERDPLTTKMFLT
+181 EERDPLTTKMFLT
-195 LDTGGSYDP
+195 LNQAGGYDP
-204 EGQSTEPN
+204 DGNSTEAN
-212 KPNVKYPIEAVGVF
+212 KPKQKYQIEAVGVF

-232 NNYYIVMPIEY
+232 NNYYIVMPIDY
-243 LRKIKKDAKKLQ
+243 LRKMKKDAKKLQ
-255 SGGNQNMYGGYMM
+255 AGNRQNGYNDYMFGG
-268 GRREDKDN
+268 RDDKEN

-288 DNVQIV
+288 DNVQKV

-309 DVLVEINNSSKTQR
+309 DILVEINNSSKTQR

-383 GGLVGIVLSYAISA
+383 GGLIGIVLSYAISA
-397 LLNYLGVKYGFAGN
+397 LINYLGVKYGFAAN

-420 FDPSQLKMSIIPVWL
+420 FDPSQLKMSIIPAWL

>member
-76 EDGEKKP
+76 EDGKKK
-83 KTNKVGKLDDATVEQ
+83 KTDKVAKLDDATVEK
-98 LKKIPHVDAVLAT
+98 LKKIPHVEAVLAT
-111 EQFDARINVKN
+111 EQFEAQINVKN
-122 LQGYATLVGVD
+122 LQGYASIVGVD
-133 PAEYAKF
+133 PVEYAKF

-148 LLQEGDMNKVV
+148 MLQEGDVNQVV

-174 RMNGPSK
+174 RMGASQQ
-181 DEERDPLTTKMFLT
+181 EERDPLTTKMFLT
-195 LDTGGSYDP
+195 LNQAGGYDP
-204 EGQSTEPN
+204 DGNSTEAN
-212 KPNVKYPIEAVGVF
+212 KPKQKYQIEAVGVF

-232 NNYYIVMPIEY
+232 NNYYIVMPIDY
-243 LRKIKKDAKKLQ
+243 LRKMKKDAKKLQ
-255 SGGNQNMYGGYMM
+255 AGNRQNGYNDYMFGG
-268 GRREDKDN
+268 RDDKEN

-288 DNVQIV
+288 DNVQKV

-309 DVLVEINNSSKTQR
+309 DILVEINNSSKTQR

-383 GGLVGIVLSYAISA
+383 GGLIGIVLSFAISA
-397 LLNYLGVKYGFAGN
+397 LINYLGVKYGFAAN
-411 MSGGGFSPD
+411 MSGGGYSPD
-420 FDPSQLKMSIIPVWL
+420 FDPTQLKMSIIPAWL

>member
-76 EDGEKKP
+76 EDGKKK
-83 KTNKVGKLDDATVEQ
+83 KTDKVAKLDDASVEK
-98 LKKIPHVDAVLAT
+98 LKKIPHVEAVLAT
-111 EQFDARINVKN
+111 EQFEAQINVKN
-122 LQGYATLVGVD
+122 LQGYASIVGVD
-133 PAEYAKF
+133 PVEYAKF

-148 LLQEGDMNKVV
+148 MLQEGDVNQVV

-174 RMNGPSK
+174 RMGASQQ
-181 DEERDPLTTKMFLT
+181 EERDPLTTKMFLT
-195 LDTGGSYDP
+195 LNQAGGYDP
-204 EGQSTEPN
+204 DDKSNEAN
-212 KPNVKYPIEAVGVF
+212 KPKQKYQIEAVGVF

-232 NNYYIVMPIEY
+232 NNYYIVMPIDY
-243 LRKIKKDAKKLQ
+243 LRKMKKDAKKLQ
-255 SGGNQNMYGGYMM
+255 AGNRQNGYNDYMFGGRQ
-268 GRREDKDN
+268 DKEN

-288 DNVQIV
+288 DNVQKV

-309 DVLVEINNSSKTQR
+309 DILVEINNSSKTQR

-383 GGLVGIVLSYAISA
+383 GGLIGIVLSFAISA
-397 LLNYLGVKYGFAGN
+397 LINYLGVKYGFAAN

-420 FDPSQLKMSIIPVWL
+420 FDPSQLKMSIIPAWL

>member
-64 IYPANRYGGMDE
+64 IYPANRYGGIEE
-76 EDGEKKP
+76 EDGKKK
-83 KTNKVGKLDDATVEQ
+83 KTDKVAKLDDATVEK
-98 LKKIPHVDAVLAT
+98 LKKIPHVEAVLAT
-111 EQFDARINVKN
+111 EQFEAQINVKN
-122 LQGYATLVGVD
+122 LQGYASIVGVD
-133 PAEYAKF
+133 PVEYAKF

-148 LLQEGDMNKVV
+148 MLQEGDVNQVV

-174 RMNGPSK
+174 RMGANQQ
-181 DEERDPLTTKMFLT
+181 EERDPLTTKMFLT
-195 LDTGGSYDP
+195 LNAGGGYDP
-204 EGQSTEPN
+204 EGNSNEPN
-212 KPNVKYPIEAVGVF
+212 KPNKKFPIEAVGVF

-232 NNYYIVMPIEY
+232 NNYYIVMPIDY
-243 LRKIKKDAKKLQ
+243 LRKMKKEAKKLQ
-255 SGGNQNMYGGYMM
+255 AGNRQNGFNDYMYGG
-268 GRREDKDN
+268 REDKEN

-288 DNVQIV
+288 DNVQKV

-309 DVLVEINNSSKTQR
+309 DILVEINNSSKTQR

-383 GGLVGIVLSYAISA
+383 GGLVGIVLSFAISA
-397 LLNYLGVKYGFAGN
+397 LINYLGVKYGFAAN
-411 MSGGGFSPD
+411 MSGGGYSPD
-420 FDPSQLKMSIIPVWL
+420 FDPSQLKMSIIPAWL

>member
-76 EDGEKKP
+76 EDGKKK
-83 KTNKVGKLDDATVEQ
+83 KTDKVAKLDDATVEK
-98 LKKIPHVDAVLAT
+98 LKKIPHVEAVLAT
-111 EQFDARINVKN
+111 EQFEAQINVKN
-122 LQGYATLVGVD
+122 LQGYASIIGVD
-133 PAEYAKF
+133 PVEYAKL

-148 LLQEGDMNKVV
+148 MLQEGDVNQVV

-174 RMNGPSK
+174 RMGASQQ
-181 DEERDPLTTKMFLT
+181 EERDPLTTKMFLT
-195 LDTGGSYDP
+195 LNQAGSYDP
-204 EGQSTEPN
+204 DGKSNEAN
-212 KPNVKYPIEAVGVF
+212 KPKQKYQIEAVGVF

-232 NNYYIVMPIEY
+232 NNYYIVMPIDY
-243 LRKIKKDAKKLQ
+243 LRKMKKDAKKLQ
-255 SGGNQNMYGGYMM
+255 AGNRQNGYNDYMFGG
-268 GRREDKDN
+268 REDKEN

-288 DNVQIV
+288 DNVQKV

-309 DVLVEINNSSKTQR
+309 DILVEINNSSKTQR

-397 LLNYLGVKYGFAGN
+397 LINYLGVKYGFAAN

-420 FDPSQLKMSIIPVWL
+420 FDPSQLKMSIIPAWL

>member
-76 EDGEKKP
+76 EDGKKK
-83 KTNKVGKLDDATVEQ
+83 KTDKVAKLDDATVEA
-98 LKKIPHVDAVLAT
+98 LKKIPHVEAVLAT
-111 EQFDARINVKN
+111 EQFEAQINVKN
-122 LQGYATLVGVD
+122 LQGYASIIGVD

-148 LLQEGDMNKVV
+148 MLQEGDVNQVV

-174 RMNGPSK
+174 RMGASQQ
-181 DEERDPLTTKMFLT
+181 EERDPLTTKMFLT
-195 LDTGGSYDP
+195 LNTGGGYDP
-204 EGQSTEPN
+204 EGNSTEAN
-212 KPNVKYPIEAVGVF
+212 KPKQKYQIEAVGVF

-232 NNYYIVMPIEY
+232 NNYYIVMPIDY
-243 LRKIKKDAKKLQ
+243 LRKMKKDAKKLQ
-255 SGGNQNMYGGYMM
+255 AGNRQNGYNDYMFGG
-268 GRREDKDN
+268 REDKEN

-288 DNVQIV
+288 DNVQKV

-309 DVLVEINNSSKTQR
+309 DILVEINNSSKTQR

-366 SDIKKMFLTES
+366 SDIKMMFLTES

-397 LLNYLGVKYGFAGN
+397 LINYLGVKYGFAAN
-411 MSGGGFSPD
+411 MSGGGYSPD
-420 FDPSQLKMSIIPVWL
+420 FDPTQLKMSIIPAWL
-435 ALASLVFSALIGIV
+435 ALASLLFSALIGIV

>member
-76 EDGEKKP
+76 EDGKKK
-83 KTNKVGKLDDATVEQ
+83 KTDKVAKLDDATVEK
-98 LKKIPHVDAVLAT
+98 LKKIPHVEAVLAT
-111 EQFDARINVKN
+111 EQFEAQINVKN
-122 LQGYATLVGVD
+122 LQGYASIVGVD
-133 PAEYAKF
+133 PVEYAKL

-148 LLQEGDMNKVV
+148 MLQEGDVNQVV

-174 RMNGPSK
+174 RMGASQQ
-181 DEERDPLTTKMFLT
+181 EERDPLTTKMFLT
-195 LDTGGSYDP
+195 LNQAGSYDP
-204 EGQSTEPN
+204 DGKSNEAN
-212 KPNVKYPIEAVGVF
+212 KPKQKYQIEAVGVF

-232 NNYYIVMPIEY
+232 NNYYIVMPIDY
-243 LRKIKKDAKKLQ
+243 LRKMKKDAKKLQ
-255 SGGNQNMYGGYMM
+255 AGNRQNGYNDYMFGG
-268 GRREDKDN
+268 REDKEN
-276 KYNNIKVKVDNV
+276 KYNNIKVKVDSV
-288 DNVQIV
+288 DNVQKV

-309 DVLVEINNSSKTQR
+309 DILVEINNSSKTQR

-397 LLNYLGVKYGFAGN
+397 LINYLGVKYGFAAN
-411 MSGGGFSPD
+411 MSGGGYSPD
-420 FDPSQLKMSIIPVWL
+420 FDPTQLKMSIIPAWL

>member
-76 EDGEKKP
+76 EDGKKK
-83 KTNKVGKLDDATVEQ
+83 KTDKVAKLDDATVEK
-98 LKKIPHVDAVLAT
+98 LKKIPHVEAVLAT
-111 EQFDARINVKN
+111 EQFEAQINVKN
-122 LQGYATLVGVD
+122 LQGYASIVGVD
-133 PAEYAKF
+133 PVEYAKF

-148 LLQEGDMNKVV
+148 MLQEGDVNQVV

-174 RMNGPSK
+174 RMGANQQ
-181 DEERDPLTTKMFLT
+181 EERDPLTTKMFLT
-195 LDTGGSYDP
+195 LNTGGGYDP
-204 EGQSTEPN
+204 EGNSNEPN
-212 KPNVKYPIEAVGVF
+212 KPNKKFPIEAVGVF

-232 NNYYIVMPIEY
+232 NNYYIVMPIDY
-243 LRKIKKDAKKLQ
+243 LRKMKKEAKKLQ
-255 SGGNQNMYGGYMM
+255 AGNRQNGFNDYMYGG
-268 GRREDKDN
+268 REDKEN

-288 DNVQIV
+288 DNVQKV

-309 DVLVEINNSSKTQR
+309 DILVEINNSSKTQR

-383 GGLVGIVLSYAISA
+383 GGLVGIVLSFAISA
-397 LLNYLGVKYGFAGN
+397 LINYLGVKYGFAAN
-411 MSGGGFSPD
+411 MSGGGYSPD
-420 FDPSQLKMSIIPVWL
+420 FDPSQLKMSIIPAWL

>member
-64 IYPANRYGGMDE
+64 IYPANIYVGIDE
-76 EDGEKKP
+76 EDGKKK
-83 KTNKVGKLDDATVEQ
+83 KTDKVAKLDDATVEK
-98 LKKIPHVDAVLAT
+98 LKKIPHVEAVLAT
-111 EQFDARINVKN
+111 EQFEAQINVKN
-122 LQGYATLVGVD
+122 LQGYASIVGVD
-133 PAEYAKF
+133 PVEYAKF
-140 DIKLDSGR
+140 DIRLDSGR
-148 LLQEGDMNKVV
+148 MLQEGDVNQVV

-174 RMNGPSK
+174 RMGASQQ
-181 DEERDPLTTKMFLT
+181 EERDPLTTKMFLT
-195 LDTGGSYDP
+195 LNQAGSYDP
-204 EGQSTEPN
+204 DGKSNEAN
-212 KPNVKYPIEAVGVF
+212 KPKQKYQIEAVGVF

-232 NNYYIVMPIEY
+232 NNYYIVMPIDY
-243 LRKIKKDAKKLQ
+243 LRKMKKDAKKLQ
-255 SGGNQNMYGGYMM
+255 AGNRQNGYNDYMFGG
-268 GRREDKDN
+268 REDKEN

-288 DNVQIV
+288 DNVQKV

-309 DVLVEINNSSKTQR
+309 DILVEINNSSKTQR

-397 LLNYLGVKYGFAGN
+397 LINYLGVKYGFAAN

-420 FDPSQLKMSIIPVWL
+420 FDPSQLKMSIIPAWL

>member
-76 EDGEKKP
+76 EDGKKK
-83 KTNKVGKLDDATVEQ
+83 KTDKVAKLDDATVEK
-98 LKKIPHVDAVLAT
+98 LKKIPHVEAVLAT
-111 EQFDARINVKN
+111 EQFEAQINVKN
-122 LQGYATLVGVD
+122 LQGYASIVGVD
-133 PAEYAKF
+133 PVEYAKF

-148 LLQEGDMNKVV
+148 MLQEGDVNQVV

-174 RMNGPSK
+174 RMGASQQ
-181 DEERDPLTTKMFLT
+181 EERDPLTTKMFLT
-195 LDTGGSYDP
+195 LNQAGGYDP
-204 EGQSTEPN
+204 EGNSNEAN
-212 KPNVKYPIEAVGVF
+212 KPKKKYQIEAVGVF

-232 NNYYIVMPIEY
+232 NNYYIVMPIDY
-243 LRKIKKDAKKLQ
+243 LRKMKKDAKILQ
-255 SGGNQNMYGGYMM
+255 AGNRQNRYNDYMFGG
-268 GRREDKDN
+268 REDKEN

-288 DNVQIV
+288 DNVQKV

-309 DVLVEINNSSKTQR
+309 DILVEINNSSKTQR

-383 GGLVGIVLSYAISA
+383 GGLVGIVLSFAISA
-397 LLNYLGVKYGFAGN
+397 LINYLGVKYGFAAN
-411 MSGGGFSPD
+411 MSGGGYSPD
-420 FDPSQLKMSIIPVWL
+420 FDPSQLKMSIIPAWL

>member
-76 EDGEKKP
+76 EDGKKK
-83 KTNKVGKLDDATVEQ
+83 KTGKVAKLDDASVEK
-98 LKKIPHVDAVLAT
+98 LKKIPHVEAVLAT
-111 EQFDARINVKN
+111 EQFEAQINVKN
-122 LQGYATLVGVD
+122 LQGYASIVGVD
-133 PAEYAKF
+133 PVEYAKF

-148 LLQEGDMNKVV
+148 MLQEGDVNQVV

-174 RMNGPSK
+174 RMGASQQ
-181 DEERDPLTTKMFLT
+181 EERDPLTTKMFLT
-195 LDTGGSYDP
+195 LNQAGGYDP
-204 EGQSTEPN
+204 DDKSNEAN
-212 KPNVKYPIEAVGVF
+212 KPKQKYQIEAVGVF

-232 NNYYIVMPIEY
+232 NNYYIVMPIDY
-243 LRKIKKDAKKLQ
+243 LRKMKKDAKKLQ
-255 SGGNQNMYGGYMM
+255 AGNRQNGYNDYMFGGRQ
-268 GRREDKDN
+268 DKEN

-288 DNVQIV
+288 DNVQKV

-309 DVLVEINNSSKTQR
+309 DILVEINNSSKTQR

-383 GGLVGIVLSYAISA
+383 GGLIGIVLSFAISA
-397 LLNYLGVKYGFAGN
+397 LINYLGVKYGFAAN

-420 FDPSQLKMSIIPVWL
+420 FDPSQLKMSIIPAWL

>member
-76 EDGEKKP
+76 EDGKKK
-83 KTNKVGKLDDATVEQ
+83 KTDKVAKLDDATVEK
-98 LKKIPHVDAVLAT
+98 LKKIPHVEAVLAT
-111 EQFDARINVKN
+111 EQFEAQINVKN
-122 LQGYATLVGVD
+122 LQGYASIVGVD
-133 PAEYAKF
+133 PVEYAKF

-148 LLQEGDMNKVV
+148 MLQEGDVNQVV

-174 RMNGPSK
+174 RMGASQQ
-181 DEERDPLTTKMFLT
+181 EERDPLTTKMFLT
-195 LDTGGSYDP
+195 LNQAGGYDP
-204 EGQSTEPN
+204 DGNSNEAN
-212 KPNVKYPIEAVGVF
+212 KPKQKYQIEAVGVF

-232 NNYYIVMPIEY
+232 NNYYIVMPIDY
-243 LRKIKKDAKKLQ
+243 LRKMKKDAKKLQ
-255 SGGNQNMYGGYMM
+255 AGNRQNGYNDYMFGG
-268 GRREDKDN
+268 REDKEN

-288 DNVQIV
+288 DNVQKV

-309 DVLVEINNSSKTQR
+309 DILVEINNSSKTQR

-397 LLNYLGVKYGFAGN
+397 LINYLGVKYGFAAN

-420 FDPSQLKMSIIPVWL
+420 FDPTQLKMSIIPAWL